1 MPADAQP
8 QTPFSDPE
16 NEPFFW
22 RQGKHA
28 ALLIHGFGGTPA
40 EMRPLGV
47 LLKHAGWTVHAPL
60 LPGFGAEIETLAQRD
75 FREWIDTTRASYD
88 ALTQEYEKVLLVG
101 NSMGAALALVAA
113 EKNRPAGMVL
123 IAPFLRF
130 AVWWH
135 NLCWPV
141 VCRFLPQLRPFQHAD
156 FSSPQMR
163 RIVRRLCNN
172 ADPDAADVQESV
184 RAIRLSIRAL
194 DQLRQ
199 VGRLAYAA
207 APHVRAPTL
216 ILQGR
221 QDLLVKP
228 NSTRALVRRL
238 PTPPRYLEFDG
249 GHDLVEPE
257 GGAWEEVARQVR
269 DFARALAIR
278 LTEQDQT
285 TPTGLSGGILTN

>member
-1 MPADAQP
+1 MPARARP

-47 LLKHAGWTVHAPL
+47 LLQRTGWAVHAPL

-75 FREWIDTTRASYD
+75 FHEWIDTVWTSYD
-88 ALTQEYEKVLLVG
+88 ALTKGYEKVLLVG

-113 EKNRPAGMVL
+113 KKHRPAGMVL
-123 IAPFLRF
+123 VAPFLRF

-141 VCRFLPQLRPFQHAD
+141 LSRFLPQLRPFQHAD

-172 ADPDAADVQESV
+172 ADPDAAYVQESV

-221 QDLLVKP
+221 HDLLVTP

-238 PTPPRYLEFDG
+238 PTSPRYLEFDG

-257 GGAWEEVARQVR
+257 GEAWQEVTRQVLH
-269 DFARALAIR
+269 FARDVADR
-278 LTEQDQT
+278 QTKHDQS
-285 TPTGLSGGILTN
+285 TPTGLGAGLLTN